1 MSGIGVGGE
10 GGGGWGIRLPETL
23 FLSILK
29 NWVFLKLLIF
39 KNIEYFILQLFRM
52 TMPDVTI

>member
-1 MSGIGVGGE
+1 MPEAQVSGMGVGG
-10 GGGGWGIRLPETL
+10 GGNKVAWDCIS
-23 FLSILK
+23 SILK